1 MKNIYEILEEIKS
14 NNPNENLDIECEN
27 GSIKIKN
34 IYTKNCLFTAP
45 INSVE
50 ISFEEFNDGSGV
62 LRINT
67 SKILFIVNE
76 EEYNYIDNEVANME
90 ILNLEKGDFENGIK
104 YLCQRYGVT
113 EDQLS
118 VDIINKNQY

>member
-1 MKNIYEILEEIKS
+1 MSIIYEILEQIKAD
-14 NNPNENLDIECEN
+14 NPNENLDIECEN
-27 GSIKIKN
+27 GLIKIIN
-34 IYTKNCLFTAP
+34 IYTKNSLFTAP

-67 SKILFIVNE
+67 SKVLFVVNE
-76 EEYNYIDNEVANME
+76 EEYNYIDNKVANME
-90 ILNLEKGDFENGIK
+90 ISNIEKGVFKKGIK

-118 VDIINKNQY
+118 VDIINKNQ